1 MLLTAVRDEFAFYN
15 ECRKLSPLTIK
26 SCGKQAE
33 RLHNPVN
40 FTLNQE
46 KSGRYTL
53 KLCEIER

>member
-26 SCGKQAE
+26 NCGKQAE

-40 FTLNQE
+40 FT
-46 KSGRYTL
+46 
-53 KLCEIER
+53 